1 MKIGHDEGYYIASGV
16 ECPHGADMK
25 HHFAALEALL
35 DSINPIDQVESLKAF
50 AAIDAVTRVLE
61 ESFEIPPYPAEKL
74 RKFRGEALH
83 AIVPGEL
90 TRHLPSSHYIAEAR
104 FALRQANEE
113 LVKDD

>member
-25 HHFAALEALL
+25 HHIAALEALL